1 MLQMSDTT
9 PEPLALP
16 MVAYRGLWD
25 TRAAPGTLD
34 AFRRGFIRGV
44 GSLYRLGRDSAILT
58 DVIKLACQP
67 TANPFKQPLWIMS
80 RYLPSDD
87 QLPARATSVPPLCA
101 VIEGR
106 SNRVWATWSWNGTRW
121 QPLGAWIPIGL
132 SLQGISLTDFEN
144 DVAPTDLV
152 MESTSVIHD
161 LTQHA
166 GAAGTSDERLM
177 ARLLGTIGSH
187 RRVTRVSDTVELD
200 QLDHV
205 RTEVARAA
213 A

>member
-1 MLQMSDTT
+1 MLPMSDAI
-9 PEPLALP
+9 PDPLALP

-25 TRAAPGTLD
+25 TRCAPGTLD
-34 AFRRGFIRGV
+34 AFRRGFQRGV

-58 DVIKLACQP
+58 EVIKIACQQ
-67 TANPFKQPLWIMS
+67 TANPFRQPLWIMS

-87 QLPARATSVPPLCA
+87 QLPARATSLPPLYA

-121 QPLGAWIPIGL
+121 QPLGAWVPIGL
-132 SLQGISLTDFEN
+132 SLQGITLADFEH
-144 DVAPTDLV
+144 DVAPPDIVL
-152 MESTSVIHD
+152 ESTSVVHD

-166 GAAGTSDERLM
+166 GVATTTDERLL
-177 ARLLGTIGSH
+177 ARLLAATGSA
-187 RRVTRVSDTVELD
+187 RRVTRVTDTVELD
-200 QLDHV
+200 QLEHT
-205 RTEVARAA
+205 RAEVARAA